1 MNNSKKD
8 WTDQLP
14 ELLEGYTEAEP
25 EGLWDAVRS
34 AMEPER
40 RRRVGAWWFALGA
53 AAAAAVAAIIFI
65 RSAAPSEEVSIASGD
80 LVAEV
85 VAEPETPIIAEE
97 TASQE
102 PETETIQD
110 RTPATIVTVKQEE
123 TASQE
128 QENEEQP
135 SEEPEAPIAQEE
147 MVSDVVLEETAPQ
160 EPVLEEVI
168 PEKKEP
174 APEEKIEAAPE
185 KTVIE
190 LKKSRRQAPRIQ
202 VGVSRTGYLA
212 QAAVSTTSGV
222 GIPSFAVTKADGTT
236 APGLS
241 MLSRNKTSTTEGTH
255 TQSARLSLTLRVNL
269 TSRWGIETGLVSSTL
284 DSRFSTTVGN
294 SLSETT
300 RSIDYLGIPVYI
312 TYNLLEWKSLGLYLC
327 GGPMYEFSVG
337 TSTESRTYIGG
348 TLTGSDVDNS
358 PINDRQLSLN
368 AAAGVQLK
376 LFRRGALFL
385 QGGGSYHFANDDS
398 PESFYT
404 ERPFSPNLTVG
415 YRFLF

>member
-8 WTDQLP
+8 WIDQLP

-40 RRRVGAWWFALGA
+40 RRRVGAWWFALGT

-97 TASQE
+97 TS
-102 PETETIQD
+102 
-110 RTPATIVTVKQEE
+110 
-123 TASQE
+123 SQE

-147 MVSDVVLEETAPQ
+147 IVSDVVLEETAPQ
-160 EPVLEEVI
+160 EPVSEEVI

-174 APEEKIEAAPE
+174 APEEKIEPAPE
-185 KTVIE
+185 KTVTE
-190 LKKSRRQAPRIQ
+190 LKKSRRQVPRIQ

-269 TSRWGIETGLVSSTL
+269 TSRWGVETGLVSSTL

-385 QGGGSYHFANDDS
+385 QGGGSYHFTHDDS

>member
-34 AMEPER
+34 AMEPD
-40 RRRVGAWWFALGA
+40 RRRVKGVWWYALGA

-102 PETETIQD
+102 
-110 RTPATIVTVKQEE
+110 
-123 TASQE
+123 

-147 MVSDVVLEETAPQ
+147 IVSDVVLEETAPQ

-174 APEEKIEAAPE
+174 APEKIEPASE

-269 TSRWGIETGLVSSTL
+269 TSRWGVETGLVSSTL

-348 TLTGSDVDNS
+348 TMTGSDVDNS

>member
-1 MNNSKKD
+1 MNSNKD
-8 WTDQLP
+8 WTDRLP

-40 RRRVGAWWFALGA
+40 RRRAGAWWFALGA

-102 PETETIQD
+102 PETEKIQD

-147 MVSDVVLEETAPQ
+147 IVSDVVLEGTAPQ

-174 APEEKIEAAPE
+174 AQE

-269 TSRWGIETGLVSSTL
+269 TSRWGVETGLVSSTL

>member
-40 RRRVGAWWFALGA
+40 RRVKGAWWFALGA

-102 PETETIQD
+102 
-110 RTPATIVTVKQEE
+110 QEK
-123 TASQE
+123 
-128 QENEEQP
+128 EEQP

-147 MVSDVVLEETAPQ
+147 IVSDVVLEETAPQ

-174 APEEKIEAAPE
+174 APEEKIEPAPE

-190 LKKSRRQAPRIQ
+190 LKKSRRQVPRIQ